1 MRMVTVKSNDTLWQI
16 ARKNGISLE
25 SLLIANPQIRDPN
38 KIYPGDKVL
47 IPVDEDKDDNS
58 QWSENDK
65 NDCGDRDTHGLD
77 VNRGAVTAAEA
88 GDTIKSIARRFG
100 IGAETLSAVNRQLYT
115 VELKGGEQIYL
126 PGFYHR
132 RHGESLY
139 AIAALYGVGLEAL
152 LMANPDIDDSEEL
165 SEVEKV
171 AIPRRDNGDI
181 GIYVVRAGDSLY
193 RIAHRYHIPIS
204 ALTLANPE
212 IKDPDLI
219 YPEQVLS
226 VPGPHIAEGGQTL
239 ADIAALYDQDL
250 DDLSELNPEFAKGT
264 IPDGVSIRLM
274 MRSSCA
280 LI

>member
-38 KIYPGDKVL
+38 KIYPGDKIL
-47 IPVDEDKDDNS
+47 IPVDENKTEAP
-58 QWSENDK
+58 QWSGNDSDACEN
-65 NDCGDRDTHGLD
+65 RDMHGLD
-77 VNRGAVTAAEA
+77 VNHVAES

-100 IGAETLSAVNRQLYT
+100 LSTETLSAVNRQLYS

-139 AIAALYGVGLEAL
+139 VIAGLYGVGLEAL
-152 LMANPDIDDSEEL
+152 LMANPDIDDSEDL
-165 SEVEKV
+165 SDVEKV
-171 AIPRRDNGDI
+171 AIPRRENGDI

-193 RIAHRYHIPIS
+193 RIARRYHIPVS

-212 IKDPDLI
+212 ITDPDLI
-219 YPEQVLS
+219 YPEQVLT
-226 VPGPHIAEGGQTL
+226 VPGPHIAEGEQTL

-250 DDLSELNPEFAKGT
+250 DDLSELNPDFREGT
-264 IPDGVSIRLM
+264 ISDGVSIRLM
-274 MRSSCA
+274 MRSGCA